1 MTVTINNAYEI
12 LELDPSASPDEFRKA
27 YLSLVRQYP
36 PDREPEKFREIHAA
50 YQLVNDPMEQAKS
63 ILMPSRERPDL
74 VQVIA
79 AAEKIRPR
87 LTPLNLLAL
96 GNWE

>member
-1 MTVTINNAYEI
+1 MTVNINNAYEI
-12 LELDPSASPDEFRKA
+12 LGSHPGASLDDFRKA

-36 PDREPEKFREIHAA
+36 PDREPEKFREVHAA
-50 YQLVNDPMEQAKS
+50 YQLVIDPMEQAKS
-63 ILMPSRERPDL
+63 LLIKSRDQPDL

-87 LTPLNLLAL
+87 LATLNLLAL
-96 GNWE
+96 GNEE